1 MSMSKTRKNLQD
13 KLRRKFKWSTN
24 TDYGRGFVLEKL
36 NASESKVPR
45 SDDKYVTDIYFN
57 MSDFATRKSL
67 SGDKNVREI
76 RLHFNKYIEHQGQ
89 HKLETCLGAMISFEE
104 LELIYNIA
112 KAAREEIKEELYGTV
127 GKKRN

>member
-1 MSMSKTRKNLQD
+1 MNKDQMLM
-13 KLRRKFKWSTN
+13 
-24 TDYGRGFVLEKL
+24 
-36 NASESKVPR
+36 ASENALN
-45 SDDKYVTDIYFN
+45 DISNQVYN
-57 MSDFATRKSL
+57 LTEYNNANRGKSL

-112 KAAREEIKEELYGTV
+112 KAAREEIKEEL
-127 GKKRN
+127 

>member
-1 MSMSKTRKNLQD
+1 MSMSKIRKNLQA

-24 TDYGRGFVLEKL
+24 TDYGRGFGLEKL

-76 RLHFNKYIEHQGQ
+76 RLHFNKYIEHHGQ
-89 HKLETCLGAMISFEE
+89 HKLETCLGVMISFEE

-112 KAAREEIKEELYGTV
+112 KAAREEIKEEL
-127 GKKRN
+127 